1 MKLQTRIFAGLL
13 VGATAG
19 TISKAAV
26 ATPLRD
32 GLIAIEPIGTA
43 FIRLITMVVVPLVI
57 GSLFT
62 GIASL
67 GDPRRLGRIGGRTLA
82 YFLGTTF
89 AAAVIGLCVARAMPF
104 GLVPT
109 LGAGKVTPTGA
120 IPTLAESL
128 LAIIPQNPFGRRY
141 RAICCR

>member
-1 MKLQTRIFAGLL
+1 MKLQTRIFSGLIAGVML
-13 VGATAG
+13 GAL
-19 TISKAAV
+19 SKAEAAGAFHDALV
-26 ATPLRD
+26 
-32 GLIAIEPIGTA
+32 AIEPIGTA

-89 AAAVIGLCVARAMPF
+89 AAAIVGLCVARAMPF

-109 LGAGKVTPTGA
+109 LATGKVSTTGA
-120 IPTLAESL
+120 PPTLAD
-128 LAIIPQNPFGRRY
+128 A
-141 RAICCR
+141 